1 MARGVH
7 IENLCHEIITKYL
20 GSPQSKIADLKTSK
34 YPSGLKLDIY
44 YSQYGLVIEVQG
56 YQHEKYIEFLNS
68 FIEGI
73 PIILSN
79 SKSRINSRK
88 NCAKK
93 AALYSYLRE
102 LGMIIFS
109 NTSEHKSKQS
119 KH

>member
-56 YQHEKYIEFLNS
+56 YQHEKYIEFFHRGNPNN
-68 FIEGI
+68 FIKQQEQNQ
-73 PIILSN
+73 L
-79 SKSRINSRK
+79 
-88 NCAKK
+88 KK
-93 AALYSYLRE
+93 E
-102 LGMIIFS
+102 LCEETNKVS
-109 NTSEHKSKQS
+109 TETLLT
-119 KH
+119 